1 MKTGN
6 QAKRCMALVA
16 PGIPTAEDAAR
27 LLRRELRQRG
37 QRPWPAAE
45 IEVFPG
51 QGESLLLARPAEEE
65 RMYISTA
72 ALGFLTA
79 YFDMEGY

>member
-1 MKTGN
+1 MELNPSHTP
-6 QAKRCMALVA
+6 CLALVA
-16 PGIPTAEDAAR
+16 PGVPAAADAA
-27 LLRRELRQRG
+27 LLVRQALTQRG
-37 QRPWPAAE
+37 ELPWPAAE

>member
-1 MKTGN
+1 MKSGN

-16 PGIPTAEDAAR
+16 PGIPTAEDAAK
-27 LLRRELRQRG
+27 LLRRELRERG

-51 QGESLLLARPAEEE
+51 NGESLLLARPAAEE
-65 RMYISTA
+65 RIYISAA
-72 ALGFLTA
+72 ALDILSA
-79 YFDMEGY
+79 YFDIDGY